1 MPPSGNPFSFS
12 RVTLL
17 ALVEVLTVKKTT
29 YRDALP
35 LSTTSLVLAILA
47 VNYVFFLTWKLYLY
61 PVYFHPLSN
70 FPAPKVV
77 SLWRVLARFRG
88 KAPPGQLLLE
98 LTERT
103 PNDGI
108 IILQGAFGTSMLI
121 TKPAP
126 LADILVHH
134 PYDFAKYDTI
144 RNFLRP
150 VLGDGLVVV
159 EGEQHKFLR
168 KNTQPAFKFGHIK
181 ELYPTMWSK
190 AIELNNILKEELS
203 GLERRGNDDTRI
215 EINAWAGKVTLD
227 IIGIAAF
234 GRDFHVLERPHH
246 PLVKN
251 YADLLEPGPAK
262 FAYFFFTLTFSKKF
276 VDLFPW
282 EVSRRFNR
290 TTTEIRSICAQLVRD
305 KKAAIE
311 RLGDDQFDILSLLI
325 KSNNFSE
332 AELVDQLL
340 TFLAAG
346 HETTSSALTWATYL
360 LAKDREMQSTLRSE
374 LRAALPD
381 FPNFAPGQDIA
392 GILEH
397 LPYLNGVM
405 NETLRLY
412 PTVPM
417 TVRTS
422 ICDTTVLG
430 HPIKKGTEIMISP
443 WIINRYTRNWGDNPT
458 EFRPERWIDQDGT
471 HMAEAGTKRPTQKP
485 NNTGGVMSN
494 YAQMTFLHG
503 PRSCIGQGFAKAELR
518 CLLAA
523 FVLAFE
529 WELGMDEKDIMS
541 DGVITIK
548 PNNGMYLKLRPLD
561 GGRKS

>member
-1 MPPSGNPFSFS
+1 MAPSDNPLTFA

-17 ALVEVLTVKKTT
+17 ALVQVLIAKKTS

-35 LSTTSLVLAILA
+35 LSNTLLVLAILA
-47 VNYVFFLTWKLYLY
+47 VNYVFFLAWKLYLW
-61 PVYFHPLSN
+61 PVHFHPLSK
-70 FPAPKVV
+70 FPAPKVL
-77 SLWRVLARFRG
+77 SLWRILARFRG

-98 LTERT
+98 LAENT

-150 VLGDGLVVV
+150 ILGDGLVVV

-190 AIELNNILKEELS
+190 AIEMNTALKEELLVRQTK
-203 GLERRGNDDTRI
+203 GEDTRI
-215 EINAWAGKVTLD
+215 EINGWAGKVTLD

-234 GRDFHVLERPHH
+234 GRDFHVLERPDH

-251 YADLLEPGPAK
+251 YADLLEPRPAK
-262 FAYFFFTLTFSKKF
+262 FAYFFFTLTFSRKF
-276 VDLFPW
+276 VDLFPF
-282 EVSRRFNR
+282 EVSRRFNQ
-290 TTTEIRSICAQLVRD
+290 TTTDIRRICAQLVRD

-311 RLGDDQFDILSLLI
+311 KLGDDQFDILSLLI

-346 HETTSSALTWATYL
+346 
-360 LAKDREMQSTLRSE
+360 
-374 LRAALPD
+374 
-381 FPNFAPGQDIA
+381 
-392 GILEH
+392 
-397 LPYLNGVM
+397 
-405 NETLRLY
+405 
-412 PTVPM
+412 
-417 TVRTS
+417 
-422 ICDTTVLG
+422 
-430 HPIKKGTEIMISP
+430 
-443 WIINRYTRNWGDNPT
+443 
-458 EFRPERWIDQDGT
+458 
-471 HMAEAGTKRPTQKP
+471 
-485 NNTGGVMSN
+485 
-494 YAQMTFLHG
+494 
-503 PRSCIGQGFAKAELR
+503 
-518 CLLAA
+518 
-523 FVLAFE
+523 
-529 WELGMDEKDIMS
+529 
-541 DGVITIK
+541 
-548 PNNGMYLKLRPLD
+548 
-561 GGRKS
+561 

>member
-1 MPPSGNPFSFS
+1 MPPSGNPFNFS

-61 PVYFHPLSN
+61 PVYFHPLSK

-98 LTERT
+98 LAERT

-126 LADILVHH
+126 LADILVHR

-203 GLERRGNDDTRI
+203 GLESRGNDTRI

-234 GRDFHVLERPHH
+234 GRDFHVLERPDH

-262 FAYFFFTLTFSKKF
+262 FAYFFFTLTFSKMF

-422 ICDTTVLG
+422 ICDTTVLA

-471 HMAEAGTKRPTQKP
+471 HMAEAGTKQPTQKP
-485 NNTGGVMSN
+485 NNTGGVTSN
-494 YAQMTFLHG
+494 YAQMTFLH
-503 PRSCIGQGFAKAELR
+503 GFAKAELR

-529 WELGMDEKDIMS
+529 WELGMDEKDIMP

>member
-1 MPPSGNPFSFS
+1 MPLPGNPFSFA

-17 ALVEVLTVKKTT
+17 ALVEVLIVKKTS
-29 YRDALP
+29 YRNALP

-47 VNYVFFLTWKLYLY
+47 ANFVFFLAWKLYLW
-61 PVYFHPLSN
+61 PVHFHFLSR
-70 FPAPKVV
+70 FPAPKVL

-98 LTERT
+98 LAERT

-108 IILQGAFGTSMLI
+108 IILQGSFGTSMLI

-150 VLGDGLVVV
+150 ILGDGLVVV
-159 EGEQHKFLR
+159 EGDQHKFLR

-181 ELYPTMWSK
+181 KLYPTMWSK
-190 AIELNNILKEELS
+190 AIELNQVLKDELRV
-203 GLERRGNDDTRI
+203 LKRKGNDTRI
-215 EINAWAGKVTLD
+215 EINAWASKVTLD
-227 IIGIAAF
+227 IVGIAAF
-234 GRDFHVLERPHH
+234 GRDFHVLERPDH

-262 FAYFFFTLTFSKKF
+262 FAYFFFTLIFSRKF

-282 EVSRRFNR
+282 EVSRRFNQ
-290 TTTEIRSICAQLVRD
+290 TTTDIRAICAQLVRD
-305 KKAAIE
+305 KKAAME
-311 RLGDDQFDILSLLI
+311 KLGDDQFDILSLLI
-325 KSNNFSE
+325 KSNNFSDD
-332 AELVDQLL
+332 ELVDQLL

-346 HETTSSALTWATYL
+346 HETTSSAFTWATYL

-417 TVRTS
+417 TVRTAVR
-422 ICDTTVLG
+422 DTTVLG

-443 WIINRYTRNWGDNPT
+443 WIVNRYSENWRNEPT
-458 EFRPERWIDQDGT
+458 GFVPERWIDQEGVHIGEESLERLT
-471 HMAEAGTKRPTQKP
+471 LKP
-485 NNTGGVMSN
+485 NNTGGVTSN

-529 WELGMDEKDIMS
+529 WELGMDEKDIMP

-561 GGRKS
+561 DGHKS

>member
-1 MPPSGNPFSFS
+1 MPPTGNPFNFA
-12 RVTLL
+12 RITLL
-17 ALVEVLTVKKTT
+17 ALVEVLIVKKTS
-29 YRDALP
+29 YRHVLP
-35 LSTTSLVLAILA
+35 ISTTSLVLAILA
-47 VNYVFFLTWKLYLY
+47 LNYVFLLAWKLYLY
-61 PVYFHPLSN
+61 PVYLHPLSK

-77 SLWRVLARFRG
+77 DLWRVLARFRG
-88 KAPPGQLLLE
+88 KVPPGQLLLE
-98 LTERT
+98 LAERT

-108 IILQGAFGTSMLI
+108 IILQGGFGTSMLI

-126 LADILVHH
+126 LADILVHR
-134 PYDFAKYDTI
+134 PYDFVKHDAI

-150 VLGDGLVVV
+150 ILGNGLVIV

-181 ELYPTMWSK
+181 ELYPTMWTK
-190 AIELNNILKEELS
+190 AIEMNHVLKEELREK
-203 GLERRGNDDTRI
+203 GKDTSV

-234 GRDFHVLERPHH
+234 GRDFHVLERPNH

-262 FAYFFFTLTFSKKF
+262 FAYFFLALTLSRKF

-282 EVSRRFNR
+282 EISRRFNR
-290 TTTEIRSICAQLVRD
+290 TTSNIRRICAELVRER
-305 KKAAIE
+305 KAAIE
-311 RLGDDQFDILSLLI
+311 KLGDDQFDILSLLI
-325 KSNNFSE
+325 RSNNFSE

-340 TFLAAG
+340 TFLTAG
-346 HETTSSALTWATYL
+346 HETTSSAFTWAVYK
-360 LAKDREMQSTLRSE
+360 LAQDGEVQSTLRSE
-374 LRAALPD
+374 LKRALPD
-381 FPNFAPGQDIA
+381 FPRFAPGQDIA
-392 GILEH
+392 SILEH

-417 TVRTS
+417 TVRTAT
-422 ICDTTVLG
+422 CDTTVLG

-443 WIINRYTRNWGDNPT
+443 WLINRYSDNWPSAST
-458 EFRPERWIDQDGT
+458 EFVPERWIDQEGTHIAEDGT
-471 HMAEAGTKRPTQKP
+471 EQPTQKP
-485 NNTGGVMSN
+485 NNTGGVTSN

-529 WELGMDEKDIMS
+529 WELGMDEKDVMP

-548 PNNGMYLKLRPLD
+548 PNNGMHLILRSLD
-561 GGRKS
+561 GHQNG